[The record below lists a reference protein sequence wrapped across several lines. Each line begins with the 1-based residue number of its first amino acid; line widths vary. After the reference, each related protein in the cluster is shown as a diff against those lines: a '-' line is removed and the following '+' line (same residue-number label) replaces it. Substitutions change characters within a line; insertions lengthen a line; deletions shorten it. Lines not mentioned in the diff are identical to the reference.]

1 MIRLFKHY
9 VPHAVLLL
17 GLFDVILLIAA
28 AEFGWVYRAD
38 QIGMTVE
45 PIHTRIPQ
53 LLSFAGSLE
62 TAMIAVGVYGA
73 ASLQSLRHAAARIL
87 VAVSLGIVL
96 VVSTVLIYLVLQ
108 STGVFD
114 RLDALLADILSSGDE
129 KPFSISESFSLLT
142 VTFFAFI
149 VAVLNIVVGTA
160 LGAIT
165 SILYNF
171 SVRLTGGLLV
181 GFTNN

>member
-1 MIRLFKHY
+1 MSSVAEQLQRKSQKPVATKQVRLKLVY
-9 VPHAVLLL
+9 VD
-17 GLFDVILLIAA
+17 F
-28 AEFGWVYRAD
+28 WS
-38 QIGMTVE
+38 TVK
-45 PIHTRIPQ
+45 
-53 LLSFAGSLE
+53 LSF
-62 TAMIAVGVYGA
+62 
-73 ASLQSLRHAAARIL
+73 L

-108 STGVFD
+108 STGVFEK
-114 RLDALLADILSSGDE
+114 LDGTLSEILSSGDADS
-129 KPFSISESFSLLT
+129 KFSISKNFSLLT
-142 VTFFAFI
+142 VTFFSFI

-171 SVRLTGGLLV
+171 SVRITGGLLV